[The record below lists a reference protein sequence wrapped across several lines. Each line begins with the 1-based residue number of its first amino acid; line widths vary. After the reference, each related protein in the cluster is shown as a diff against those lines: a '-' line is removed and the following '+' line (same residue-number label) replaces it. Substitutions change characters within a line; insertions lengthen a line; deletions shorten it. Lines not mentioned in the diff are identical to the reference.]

1 MRIDDDIRDENLQY
15 DSNREEAKTSEFSSG
30 KID

>member
-15 DSNREEAKTSEFSSG
+15 DRNREEAKTSEFSSG